1 MKRSRPRPRLMGRWN
16 RGIARRLHFLL
27 AINTVSACKKRR
39 CGTPIGV
46 FATGKERCQGRV
58 REAPSA
64 KGQTET
70 GLVVGT
76 KRTAAL
82 CSGAEASE
90 WAPAMQGSRSRPEEG
105 NGVRTGKKP
114 RAGQEPESNPD
125 VTGASA
131 PRRAGA
137 RLPSFLRFL
146 PALPSVRQC
155 LRPPASSSRRGG
167 LPAAALRAGAGI
179 ALLLGAAFGPA
190 TVHGQAVEFLG
201 NDTQG
206 TDVELKIGSEW
217 DSIFNRR
224 DGPVRRNQAFRTGSN
239 PDGYLLT
246 KLVLYMNDFTSSD
259 HVAGGRPELR
269 VRLRSVHNRTTT
281 RDPHSNTSELF
292 AFAIPTP
299 SSAQEAQD
307 FVPSSAATEAQKTL
321 PPNTWYAIDV
331 HQAQVNPSRE
341 NNVKHIDLVGT
352 ASDTYSSLEGWQVD
366 GEHLRKD
373 RPTNRFWSRDQ
384 NSFRMKIFA
393 TRISDATTVTLTASP
408 GSIGENGGQ
417 STIRGS
423 VAPAPEAAF
432 TVDVAATPTAGTAAT
447 VSDYT
452 LSSNTTLSFAAG
464 ATASTGTVTLAAVND
479 DTYTGDRGV
488 TLSGT
493 STAEVDILSSMV
505 AIVED
510 EAAPAPNRAAADP
523 THNSA
528 VLSWV
533 FADRHGSSV
542 VEYRLSANGGSF
554 GNWTEIP
561 ASRPT
566 QSNGRQYEV
575 PNLASSTEYA
585 FKLRYKRGNST
596 GPEVEAGATTFEP
609 FTARFTDLPA
619 FRDSLLSST
628 TSQYFTVKGAFS
640 SELRSNRVLA
650 PRNDLFEVDGAV
662 FIGRDDGRSL
672 DSFFMELRARA
683 NTTSVE
689 ITLKAPDGAKVK
701 CTAAE
706 ADTAPIRKICSADLR
721 PLSED
726 VTGIVRARRE
736 VRLALDTASISEDG
750 GVANLTAR
758 LHKPRSW
765 GEASTANE
773 TSDVDVYVDVE
784 ITDEAGDIEASG
796 TRLTIRAGSRD
807 SNAIALSAL
816 DNVEATGNRR
826 IAIAAETP
834 SEGHVTV
841 DSETSNVE
849 LEIEEDDVGLL
860 APDDFE
866 ATPGPKAVRLSWD
879 PTVNPFPHAYDYR
892 YWSTG
897 SPPDWQQIADSN
909 LDGANHSSFL
919 ISGLAKETAYT
930 FEIRATVGQY
940 QSAARSADVTTLSE
954 YTVELED
961 SPAHF
966 RSGEE
971 FVVTAVFS
979 AELLRFEGLH
989 HEHTSQVVVQ
999 GGTYERLVREGLG
1012 RGGRAW
1018 NLTIR
1023 PDSGA
1028 TEVTVSVNAEEPPQ
1042 LRCALDET
1050 ERICSVAL
1058 HPLTQGA
1065 SVTVPVYAAPAFDAG
1080 LPTRVEVAE
1089 NTAADTDIGSPFTA
1103 TDNDNDMLTWTLDGT
1118 DKASFA
1124 VDSGTGQLKTKAALD
1139 HEATSSYSVT
1149 VTVSDG
1155 TGSDT
1160 HEVSVGVTDVDE
1172 PPGKPA
1178 APTLHSRART
1188 SLTVE
1193 WKAPS
1198 NEGKPDIE
1206 SYDLQYRAAGS
1217 EGEFTA
1223 GPQGVSGTRAEITP
1237 LAPATGYEV
1246 RVRASSDEGK
1256 GDWSDALTAAT
1267 DPVVSIEAAS
1277 ATVTEG
1283 PNAAAAFT
1291 LSRTGAAAGA
1301 LTVAVSVT
1309 QQGDY
1314 IDGAAPT
1321 SVTFDADAA
1330 AAELAV
1336 EIQDDLRDE
1345 ADGSVTVTLVGGAGY
1360 TVDPGANT
1368 ATVTVNDEDTPNDP
1382 PVFDTGLPGS
1392 VGVAENTAADTDI
1405 GSPFTATDPDAGTT
1419 LAYSLAGTDKDHF
1432 AIDSSSAQL
1441 KTKGALDFEGK
1452 TGYSVSIE
1460 VTDGRERVARA
1471 LTVNVTDVDEPPGK
1485 PAAPVLDAR
1494 DRTSLTVSWVDPDNL
1509 GKPPIESYD
1518 LQYRASGAAYRAG
1531 PQDQS
1536 LNRAR
1541 IRNLSPAT
1549 VYDIQ
1554 VRATNAEG
1562 DGGWSDALTVPTDPA
1577 VSIAPRSGGEAVTE
1591 GTDSAAVFVVS
1602 RTGATTGALTV
1613 NLLSVTQ
1620 QGEYI
1625 DGTPP
1630 TSVTIAANAASA
1642 ELGVAID
1649 DDDKD
1654 EADGSITV
1662 TLTDGAGYAVEPGGT
1677 AATVTVNDNPNAGPV
1692 ITTTSPIEHRENLT
1706 EVATLTAADADSDPI
1721 QWSITGGADAAA
1733 FNLTGDG
1740 ELTFVTSP
1748 NFEEPADA
1756 NANNDYVVDV
1766 RASDGTDRADLTLTV
1781 NVTNVREVLRAPD
1794 SFTLDER
1801 TRMTLKFSWNPPRGS
1816 SGLPEVTEYRL
1827 RYRVD
1832 DSSSS
1837 PQTKILAA
1845 STMSATIMELTPAT
1859 TYEVTIRAR
1868 NSDALGVRS
1877 NPLIVGTDP
1886 AVSIA
1891 PRSGGETVTEGTDD
1905 KAVFVVSRT
1914 GETAE
1919 ALTVTVSVTQQ
1930 GDYIDGTPP
1939 ASVAFETGEATAELR
1954 VAIDDDDV
1962 DEADGSITATVQA
1975 GTAYSLDG
1983 STTEAT
1989 VTVNDEDELA
1999 LNVNAIAG
2007 DDTINIAERSAGFAI
2022 SGDTGSEG
2030 GVTVTVGIGGATLT
2044 ATSADDAGTAAWSV
2058 SVPAD
2063 AAYITG
2069 TSVAVSV
2076 SAAKTG
2082 VASPSDVTRTL
2093 TVDLVAP
2100 QAPTYT
2106 APESLQVG
2114 VPIAAMNPSGGAGIA
2129 AYAAPG
2135 LPSGLSIHATTG
2147 AIDGTPGTANAS
2159 TALARVTATDTA
2171 GNPATVDIAFPAVDK
2186 GDQTLAGFQYSTAS
2200 VEYGA
2205 AAPTVTEPTGERTTL
2220 SYSATPATV
2229 CTVVAATGAL
2239 VLVGAGQCVVTVT
2252 AAGTAD
2258 YNEATDTFTVA
2269 VQPTGTLV
2277 LNVNA
2282 IATDDTI
2289 NIAEKASGFA
2299 ISGDTGSEGGV
2310 DVTVTVGGTDLTA
2323 ASADANPATWSVS
2336 VPGNASYIAG
2346 TSVAVAV
2353 NASKTGYSS
2362 PSAEQRTLTVDL
2374 VAPTPPAYTAPGSL
2388 TVGVPI
2394 AAMNPSGG
2402 AGIDEYAAPG
2412 LPSGLGID
2420 TATGAIGGTPDT
2432 ADADTAEVT
2441 VTVSD
2446 SAGNADTVDIA
2457 FPAVDKGDQT
2467 LAGFQYSSAS
2477 VEYGAAAPTVTE
2489 PTGERTTL
2497 SYSATPAMVCTVVA
2511 ATGALTLVGA
2521 GDCVVTVTAAGTD
2534 DYNEASDTF
2543 TVTVQA
2549 IDQLALN
2556 VNAIAGDN
2564 TINIAEKASGFAISG
2579 DTGSEGGVDVT
2590 VTVGGTDLTTASA
2603 DANPA
2608 TWSVSVPGN
2617 ASYIAGTSV
2626 AVAVNAS
2633 KTGYSPPSAEQ
2644 RTLTVDLVAP
2654 TPPAYT
2660 APGSLTVGVPI
2671 AAMNPSG
2678 GAGIDEYA
2686 APGLP
2691 SGLGIDTATGAI
2703 GGTPDTADADTAEV
2717 TVTVSDSAGNADT
2730 VDIAFPAVGK
2740 GDQTLAGFQYS
2751 SASVEYGA
2759 AAPTVTEPTGERTT
2773 LSYSATPA
2781 MVCTVV
2787 AATGALTLVGAGDC
2801 VVTVTAAGTDDYNE
2815 ASDTFT
2821 VTVQAIDQLALNVN
2835 AIAGDNTINIAEKAS
2850 GFAISGDTGS
2860 EGGVDGDGDGGRHG
2874 SDDRVTPT
2882 ANPATWSVSVPG
2894 NASYIAGT
2902 SVAVAVNASKT
2913 GYTPPGAER
2922 RTLTVDLVAPTP
2934 PGLHGPEFAD
2944 GDVNAC
2950 RSRR

>member
-1 MKRSRPRPRLMGRWN
+1 MARSAGSPAWRVT
-16 RGIARRLHFLL
+16 AFL
-27 AINTVSACKKRR
+27 V
-39 CGTPIGV
+39 
-46 FATGKERCQGRV
+46 
-58 REAPSA
+58 
-64 KGQTET
+64 
-70 GLVVGT
+70 
-76 KRTAAL
+76 
-82 CSGAEASE
+82 
-90 WAPAMQGSRSRPEEG
+90 
-105 NGVRTGKKP
+105 
-114 RAGQEPESNPD
+114 
-125 VTGASA
+125 
-131 PRRAGA
+131 
-137 RLPSFLRFL
+137 
-146 PALPSVRQC
+146 
-155 LRPPASSSRRGG
+155 
-167 LPAAALRAGAGI
+167 
-179 ALLLGAAFGPA
+179 LLGAAFGPA

-217 DSIFNRR
+217 DSNFNRR

-246 KLVLYMNDFTSSD
+246 KLVLYMNDFASSD

-352 ASDTYSSLEGWQVD
+352 ASNTYSSLEGWQVD

-373 RPTNRFWSRDQ
+373 GPSNRFWSRDQ

-432 TVDVAATPTAGTAAT
+432 TVDVAATPTAGTSAT
-447 VSDYT
+447 ARDYT

-479 DTYTGDRGV
+479 DTYTGDRSV

-493 STAEVDILSSMV
+493 SAADVDILSSMV

-619 FRDSLLSST
+619 FRDSRLSST

-650 PRNDLFEVDGAV
+650 PRNGLVEVDGAI

-672 DSFFMELRARA
+672 DSFLMELRARA

-841 DSETSNVE
+841 DSETSSVE

-879 PTVNPFPHAYDYR
+879 PIVNPFPHAYDYR

-961 SPAHF
+961 PPTHF
-966 RSGEE
+966 RSGEA

-979 AELLRFEGLH
+979 ADLLRFEGLH

-999 GGTYERLVREGLG
+999 GGTYERLAREGQG
-1012 RGGRAW
+1012 RGSRAW
-1018 NLTIR
+1018 NLTIQ

-1028 TEVTVSVNAEEPPQ
+1028 TEVTVSVNAEQPPQ

-1124 VDSGTGQLKTKAALD
+1124 VDAGTGQLKTKAALD

-1198 NEGKPDIE
+1198 NDGKPDIE
-1206 SYDLQYRAAGS
+1206 SYDLQYRAGS
-1217 EGEFTA
+1217 DGEITA
-1223 GPQGVSGTRAEITP
+1223 GPQVVSGTRAQITP

-1345 ADGSVTVTLVGGAGY
+1345 ADGSVTVTLAGGAGY

-1460 VTDGRERVARA
+1460 VTDGRERADRA

-1577 VSIAPRSGGEAVTE
+1577 VSIAPRSGGETVTE

-1602 RTGATTGALTV
+1602 RTGATTAALTV

-1649 DDDKD
+1649 DDDMD

-1662 TLTDGAGYAVEPGGT
+1662 TLTDGAGYAVEPGAT

-1706 EVATLTAADADSDPI
+1706 EVATLTATDADSDPI

-1740 ELTFVTSP
+1740 ELTFVTGP
-1748 NFEEPADA
+1748 NFEDPADA
-1756 NANNDYVVDV
+1756 DSNNDYVVDV

-1781 NVTNVREVLRAPD
+1781 NVTNAIEQLRAPR
-1794 SFTLDER
+1794 SFRLDER
-1801 TRMTLKFSWNPPRGS
+1801 TRTTLKFSWNPPRGS

-1827 RYRVD
+1827 WYRVD

-1837 PQTKILAA
+1837 PQTVTLAA

-1905 KAVFVVSRT
+1905 EAVFIVSRT
-1914 GETAE
+1914 GETAGT
-1919 ALTVTVSVTQQ
+1919 LTVTVSVTQQ
-1930 GDYIDGTPP
+1930 GDYIDGAPP
-1939 ASVAFETGEATAELR
+1939 TSVAFETGEATAELR

-2007 DDTINIAERSAGFAI
+2007 DDTINIAERSSGFAI
-2022 SGDTGSEG
+2022 TGDTGSES
-2030 GVTVTVGIGGATLT
+2030 GVTVTVGIGG
-2044 ATSADDAGTAAWSV
+2044 TSLDSVTSDGTGAWSV

-2100 QAPTYT
+2100 A
-2106 APESLQVG
+2106 
-2114 VPIAAMNPSGGAGIA
+2114 
-2129 AYAAPG
+2129 
-2135 LPSGLSIHATTG
+2135 
-2147 AIDGTPGTANAS
+2147 
-2159 TALARVTATDTA
+2159 
-2171 GNPATVDIAFPAVDK
+2171 
-2186 GDQTLAGFQYSTAS
+2186 
-2200 VEYGA
+2200 
-2205 AAPTVTEPTGERTTL
+2205 
-2220 SYSATPATV
+2220 
-2229 CTVVAATGAL
+2229 
-2239 VLVGAGQCVVTVT
+2239 
-2252 AAGTAD
+2252 
-2258 YNEATDTFTVA
+2258 
-2269 VQPTGTLV
+2269 
-2277 LNVNA
+2277 
-2282 IATDDTI
+2282 
-2289 NIAEKASGFA
+2289 
-2299 ISGDTGSEGGV
+2299 
-2310 DVTVTVGGTDLTA
+2310 
-2323 ASADANPATWSVS
+2323 
-2336 VPGNASYIAG
+2336 
-2346 TSVAVAV
+2346 
-2353 NASKTGYSS
+2353 
-2362 PSAEQRTLTVDL
+2362 
-2374 VAPTPPAYTAPGSL
+2374 PPAYTAPGSL

-2412 LPSGLGID
+2412 LPPGLSIHA
-2420 TATGAIGGTPDT
+2420 TTGAISGTPDT
-2432 ADADTAEVT
+2432 AEAGAAEVT

-2446 SAGNADTVDIA
+2446 SAGNPATVDIT

-2467 LAGFQYSSAS
+2467 LSGFQYSAASVRYGATAPAVTPPTGERTTLSYSASPDSVCTVDAATGALTLVGAGQCVVTVTAAGTADYNEASDTFTVTVQAIDQLALNVNAIATDDTINIAEKASGFAISGDTGSVGEVSVTVTVGETNLTATSSTANPATWSVSVPADAAYITGTSVAVAVNASKTGYSPPGAEQRALTVDLVAPAPPGYTAPGSLTVGVPIAAMNPSGGAGIDEYAAPGLPPGLDIDTASGAISGTPDTAEAGAAEVTVTVSDTAGNPATVDITFPAVDKGDQTLSGFQYSAAS
-2477 VEYGAAAPTVTE
+2477 VEYGAAAPTVTA
-2489 PTGERTTL
+2489 PTGERGAL
-2497 SYSATPAMVCTVVA
+2497 SYSASPDTVCTAAA

-2543 TVTVQA
+2543 TVTVQPA
-2549 IDQLALN
+2549 GTLALN
-2556 VNAIAGDN
+2556 LDAIATDD

-2579 DTGSEGGVDVT
+2579 DTGSVGGVDVT
-2590 VTVGGTDLTTASA
+2590 VGIGAATLTATSA
-2603 DANPA
+2603 DEAGTA
-2608 TWSVSVPGN
+2608 AWSVTVP
-2617 ASYIAGTSV
+2617 ADAAYIAGTSV

-2633 KTGYSPPSAEQ
+2633 KTGYSPPGSEQ

-2654 TPPAYT
+2654 APPGYT

-2678 GAGIDEYA
+2678 GVDVA
-2686 APGLP
+2686 AHDATGLPPGLD
-2691 SGLGIDTATGAI
+2691 IDTASGAI
-2703 GGTPDTADADTAEV
+2703 SGTPETAETGTALA
-2717 TVTVSDSAGNADT
+2717 TVTVMDTAGNPAT
-2730 VDIAFPAVGK
+2730 VDITFPAVEK
-2740 GDQTLAGFQYS
+2740 GDQALAGFR
-2751 SASVEYGA
+2751 YGA
-2759 AAPTVTEPTGERTT
+2759 PSRPPRLGEVR
-2773 LSYSATPA
+2773 
-2781 MVCTVV
+2781 
-2787 AATGALTLVGAGDC
+2787 
-2801 VVTVTAAGTDDYNE
+2801 
-2815 ASDTFT
+2815 
-2821 VTVQAIDQLALNVN
+2821 
-2835 AIAGDNTINIAEKAS
+2835 
-2850 GFAISGDTGS
+2850 
-2860 EGGVDGDGDGGRHG
+2860 
-2874 SDDRVTPT
+2874 
-2882 ANPATWSVSVPG
+2882 
-2894 NASYIAGT
+2894 
-2902 SVAVAVNASKT
+2902 
-2913 GYTPPGAER
+2913 
-2922 RTLTVDLVAPTP
+2922 
-2934 PGLHGPEFAD
+2934 
-2944 GDVNAC
+2944 
-2950 RSRR
+2950 